1 MVQMELSRIVI
12 AETAEE
18 QVIVLK
24 EVEGN
29 RSFPIVIGIFEASAI
44 DRKVKNIKT
53 PRPLTHD
60 LLESVVRSMGAELK
74 KIVVT
79 NLKHGT
85 FYAKL
90 VLSQNGGMVEVDS
103 RPSDA
108 IALATQMSAPI
119 FVEEEVL
126 NEVLAS

>member
-1 MVQMELSRIVI
+1 MELSRIVI

>member
-1 MVQMELSRIVI
+1 MSRVI
-12 AETAEE
+12 IDETKDA

-24 EVEGN
+24 EKFGE
-29 RSFPIVIGIFEASAI
+29 RSFPIMIGIFEAWSI
-44 DRKVKNIKT
+44 DRKLRNIPH

-60 LLESVVRSMGAELK
+60 LLASVISSLNAQVER
-74 KIVVT
+74 IVVT
-79 NLKHGT
+79 ELKDNT

-90 VLSQNGGMVEVDS
+90 MLQTQNGVVEVDS

-108 IALATQMSAPI
+108 IALAVRVDAPI

-126 NEVLAS
+126 DQASF

>member
-1 MVQMELSRIVI
+1 MVRMDLFRIVI
-12 AETAEE
+12 TETGEE

-24 EVEGN
+24 ETEGN
-29 RSFPIVIGIFEASAI
+29 RSFPIVIGIFEAAAI
-44 DRKVKNIKT
+44 DRKVKNIRT

-60 LLESVVRSMGAELK
+60 LLESVVRALGAELK
-74 KIVVT
+74 QVIVT
-79 NLKHGT
+79 ALKQGT

-90 VLSQNGGMVEVDS
+90 VLAHDGETVEVDS

-108 IALATQMSAPI
+108 IALATQMGAPI

-126 NEVLAS
+126 REVASS